1 MYQRIK
7 YRIYAIKKIFP
18 YGEKRVQYVVVVLI
32 LSSISLLSGILS
44 PQIYNMFI
52 NNVILG
58 GQLSKLKY
66 VIIGYLLFF
75 FIDITVSY
83 MQYINETKFC
93 NRITLNIKSKILDN
107 LFNQSFDLYETN
119 DIGEIK
125 MRIEDDTSEI
135 RKFVTSQ
142 SFGLIFHI

>member
-18 YGEKRVQYVVVVLI
+18 YGEKRAQYVVVFLI

-83 MQYINETKFC
+83 LPYQAIKGLGSTVNTTTLSSLSVNLILVEFPIINPP
-93 NRITLNIKSKILDN
+93 
-107 LFNQSFDLYETN
+107 
-119 DIGEIK
+119 
-125 MRIEDDTSEI
+125 
-135 RKFVTSQ
+135 
-142 SFGLIFHI
+142 